1 MYMCVMILIT
11 KLDAQIVEKKFMTE
25 EKQIDYKQCLYNMLL
40 GLQIEH
46 RDEFMEYADEDDCLL
61 LGVTYANEVQN
72 IINCYIS
79 PSIQMEPIPPSSE
92 S

>member
-40 GLQIEH
+40 GLQIEN

-72 IINCYIS
+72 IINRSIL
-79 PSIQMEPIPPSSE
+79 PSIQMAPIPPSSE